1 MNNLVAI
8 ETIFVDLLFWGV
20 LAAVIF
26 FWTEIIGKQK
36 WARLAGAAG
45 MALGFVGSIG
55 AMVMRYYY
63 AGYPPLSN
71 LFESLLGL
79 IFALLGIYLFIEW
92 RMKPKYFGA
101 AAAPMAFLLIGF
113 ASILPARLKDA
124 HPLMPALQSYW
135 LKIHVSLMLISYAA
149 FFLAFGAA
157 VVYLILH
164 ARNKRDEQGG
174 GTGGGTL
181 ALEGGSTFGQTRT
194 QSTAL
199 AFFDEITYRLILLG
213 FPVLAL
219 GIITGGIWANAA
231 WGTYW
236 SWDPKE
242 TWSLIT
248 WLVYAGY
255 LHARTTRDW
264 RDQRSA
270 IFAIVG
276 FVSVLVTYLG
286 VNYLAQG
293 LHTYGSLL

>member
-8 ETIFVDLLFWGV
+8 ETIFVNTLFWGV
-20 LAAVIF
+20 LAACVF
-26 FWTEIIGKQK
+26 FWTEIIAKQA
-36 WARLAGAAG
+36 WARLAGTLG
-45 MALGFVGSIG
+45 MAVGLVGAIG

-79 IFALLGIYLFIEW
+79 IFALLAIYLFIEW

-101 AAAPMAFLLIGF
+101 AAAPLAFLLIGF

-149 FFLAFGAA
+149 FFLSFGAA
-157 VVYLILH
+157 IVYLILH
-164 ARNKRDEQGG
+164 YRNKRNDQG
-174 GTGGGTL
+174 GGGTL

-194 QSTAL
+194 QSTSL
-199 AFFDEITYRLILLG
+199 VFFEEITYRLILLG
-213 FPVLAL
+213 FPILAL

>member
-8 ETIFVDLLFWGV
+8 ETIFVNILFWGV
-20 LAAVIF
+20 LAACIF
-26 FWTEIIGKQK
+26 FWAEIIGKLA
-36 WARLAGAAG
+36 WARLAGAVG
-45 MALGFVGSIG
+45 MGLGLLGSIG

-71 LFESLLGL
+71 LFESLLGM
-79 IFALLGIYLFIEW
+79 IFALLAIYLVIEW
-92 RMKPKYFGA
+92 RMKPKFFGA
-101 AAAPMAFLLIGF
+101 AAAPLAFLLIGF
-113 ASILPARLKDA
+113 ASVLPARLKDA

-164 ARNKRDEQGG
+164 RRGNRDDQG
-174 GTGGGTL
+174 GGGTL

-194 QSTAL
+194 QSTTL

-213 FPVLAL
+213 FPLLAL

-255 LHARTTRDW
+255 LHARLTRDW
-264 RDQRSA
+264 RDQRAA

>member
-8 ETIFVDLLFWGV
+8 ETIFVNTLFWGV
-20 LAAVIF
+20 LAACFF
-26 FWTEIIGKQK
+26 FWAEIIGKQT
-36 WARLAGAAG
+36 WGRLAGTLAMG
-45 MALGFVGSIG
+45 VGLIGSIG
-55 AMVMRYYY
+55 AMVMRYVY

-71 LFESLLGL
+71 LFESLLGM
-79 IFALLGIYLFIEW
+79 IFALLVIYLVIEW
-92 RMKPKYFGA
+92 RMKPKFFGA
-101 AAAPMAFLLIGF
+101 AAAPLAFLLIGF
-113 ASILPARLKDA
+113 ASVLPARLKDA

-164 ARNKRDEQGG
+164 KRQHNDQQGG

-194 QSTAL
+194 QSTTM

-213 FPVLAL
+213 FPLLAL

-255 LHARTTRDW
+255 LHARLTRDW
-264 RDQRSA
+264 KDQRAA

>member
-8 ETIFVDLLFWGV
+8 ETIFVNTLFWGV
-20 LAAVIF
+20 LAACVF
-26 FWTEIIGKQK
+26 FWTEIIAKQA
-36 WARLAGAAG
+36 WARLAGTLG
-45 MALGFVGSIG
+45 MAVGLVGAIG

-79 IFALLGIYLFIEW
+79 IFALLAIYLFIEW

-101 AAAPMAFLLIGF
+101 AAAPLAFLLIGF

-149 FFLAFGAA
+149 FFLSFGAA

-164 ARNKRDEQGG
+164 YRNKRNDQG
-174 GTGGGTL
+174 GGGTL

-194 QSTAL
+194 QSTSL
-199 AFFDEITYRLILLG
+199 VFFEEITYRLILLG
-213 FPVLAL
+213 FPILAL